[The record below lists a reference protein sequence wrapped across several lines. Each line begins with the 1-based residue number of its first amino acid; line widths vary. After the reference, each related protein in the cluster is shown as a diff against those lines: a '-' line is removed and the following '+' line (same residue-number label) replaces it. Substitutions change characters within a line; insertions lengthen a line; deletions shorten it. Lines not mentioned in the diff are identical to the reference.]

1 MSSSSDPRSTP
12 EGPGSVPEAEQG
24 ITRRRFAG
32 LAGFAGFAGATLA
45 AGLAPAGAH
54 ANAASERGFKARGH
68 GWRHPRPR
76 DLPAGFTD
84 TFSSRFIDAD
94 GLRQHAVIGGDGPP
108 LLLVHGWPENWYAWR
123 MVMPALA
130 RDFEVIAVDQRGIG
144 KTDKPQDGY
153 DSATLANDLAAL
165 MDALGHQRFAVVG
178 HDVGHFISY
187 ALAADH
193 PDRVDRVALLEVPGP
208 PGALPSPPLFLPEPI
223 NNKVWHIPF
232 NRVEKVP
239 EQLITGREDIYFG
252 YEFDIQAGKKLPD
265 DVVDYYVRLV
275 SNPDSLRGSLGF
287 YRAWDA
293 TMAQNAQ
300 RSSRPLTM
308 PVLAIGG
315 AASWGQQVGDDMK
328 KLATNVQSVVIPDA
342 GHWLAEEA
350 PDELLAALTPFLAPY
365 RDASAAAHDR
375 GSHAVAASGR

>member
-1 MSSSSDPRSTP
+1 
-12 EGPGSVPEAEQG
+12 
-24 ITRRRFAG
+24 
-32 LAGFAGFAGATLA
+32 
-45 AGLAPAGAH
+45 
-54 ANAASERGFKARGH
+54 
-68 GWRHPRPR
+68 
-76 DLPAGFTD
+76 
-84 TFSSRFIDAD
+84 
-94 GLRQHAVIGGDGPP
+94 
-108 LLLVHGWPENWYAWR
+108 
-123 MVMPALA
+123 MPALA

-144 KTDKPQDGY
+144 KTDKPLDGY

-165 MDALGHQRFAVVG
+165 MDALGHQRFAAVG

-223 NNKVWHIPF
+223 NNKIWHIPF
-232 NRVEKVP
+232 NRVEGVP

-252 YEFDIQAGKKLPD
+252 YEFDIQAGKKLPQ
-265 DVVDYYVRLV
+265 DVIDYYVRLV
-275 SNPDSLRGSLGF
+275 SDPDSLRGSLGF

-300 RSSRPLTM
+300 RGTRPLTM

-365 RDASAAAHDR
+365 RDASAATNASR
-375 GSHAVAASGR
+375 PQGAAAAGSLG

>member
-1 MSSSSDPRSTP
+1 
-12 EGPGSVPEAEQG
+12 V
-24 ITRRRFAG
+24 
-32 LAGFAGFAGATLA
+32 AT
-45 AGLAPAGAH
+45 GLAPATAH
-54 ANAASERGFKARGH
+54 ADAAGKRGVNARGRR
-68 GWRHPRPR
+68 GPQPRA
-76 DLPAGFTD
+76 DLPAGFRD
-84 TFSSRFIDAD
+84 AFSSRFIDAN

-130 RDFEVIAVDQRGIG
+130 RGFEVIAVDQRGIG

-153 DSATLANDLAAL
+153 DSATLANDLVAL
-165 MDALGHQRFAVVG
+165 MDALGHQRFAAVG

-223 NNKVWHIPF
+223 NDKVWHIPF
-232 NRVEKVP
+232 NRVEGVP
-239 EQLITGREDIYFG
+239 EKLITGREDIYFG
-252 YEFDIQAGKKLPD
+252 YEFDIQAGKKLPED
-265 DVVDYYVRLV
+265 MVDYYVGLV
-275 SNPDSLRGSLGF
+275 SDPDSLRGSLGF

-300 RSSRPLTM
+300 RGTQPLTM

-365 RDASAAAHDR
+365 RDASAATRPRAAAAA
-375 GSHAVAASGR
+375 GSLG